1 MMGWGYLDCQADTPA
16 GGAELVGGQAGE
28 GALVLHREDGDG
40 EAAPGHAL
48 PARAAVA
55 GHAQVAGQQPAERVI
70 PQVDF
75 HSILNFYFKVET

>member
-1 MMGWGYLDCQADTPA
+1 M
-16 GGAELVGGQAGE
+16 
-28 GALVLHREDGDG
+28 LHREDEDG

>member
-1 MMGWGYLDCQADTPA
+1 MGYLDCQPDTPA

-28 GALVLHREDGDG
+28 GALVLHREDEDG
-40 EAAPGHAL
+40 EAAPGHAA
-48 PARAAVA
+48 PARAAVS

-70 PQVDF
+70 SEVDF